1 VSAEPTAPT
10 PADTDDQQPTNNPA
24 PPDPAPP
31 APTRPVTVGEI
42 AEFLRHLTELRTS
55 PNGGDP
61 AERVGFLARK
71 AELFDRLAAGP
82 TSTPGPRPGT
92 P

>member
-1 VSAEPTAPT
+1 VSAGPTAPT
-10 PADTDDQQPTNNPA
+10 PTDQATN
-24 PPDPAPP
+24 DPAPP
-31 APTRPVTVGEI
+31 APTRPVAVGEI

-61 AERVGFLARK
+61 AERATFLAHK
-71 AELFDRLAAGP
+71 AELFGRLAADP
-82 TSTPGPRPGT
+82 TSSPGPRPST